1 MLKLILFTFFFY
13 FNFLL
18 FSQNSISTAL
28 DLNPESNS
36 NVYLDLVYKIELNN
50 NLKPSECIIKSSLIE
65 IIPND
70 SVAAYF
76 LVPNKQGNGELV
88 IIDPKSTDTIYQRQ
102 FVVSILPRAQ
112 IMWGENSEQTKK
124 MNKKATKLKAIIILD
139 SVQNYELCNVLHWAA
154 KLSDSEKVYQGN
166 FDDLTQ
172 ELKENIKKARKGTS
186 LSFSIIY
193 SEATY
198 STKRNKVTTATFKL

>member
-1 MLKLILFTFFFY
+1 MLKLILTTFFFY

-18 FSQNSISTAL
+18 FSQNSFSTAL
-28 DLNPESNS
+28 DLNSESNS
-36 NVYLDLVYKIELNN
+36 NLFLDLVYKIELNN

-70 SVAAYF
+70 SVSAYF
-76 LVPNKQGNGELV
+76 LVPNKLGNGELV
-88 IIDPKSTDTIYQRQ
+88 IIDPKSTDTIFKTQ
-102 FVVSILPRAQ
+102 FVVSNLPRAR
-112 IMWGENSEQTKK
+112 ILWGENSEQTKK
-124 MNKKATKLKAIIILD
+124 LNKEASKLKAIIILD

-166 FDDLTQ
+166 YDELTQ
-172 ELKENIKKARKGTS
+172 ELAREIKKARKGTL

-193 SEATY
+193 REVTY
-198 STKRNKVTTATFKL
+198 STKRNKVTSATFKL